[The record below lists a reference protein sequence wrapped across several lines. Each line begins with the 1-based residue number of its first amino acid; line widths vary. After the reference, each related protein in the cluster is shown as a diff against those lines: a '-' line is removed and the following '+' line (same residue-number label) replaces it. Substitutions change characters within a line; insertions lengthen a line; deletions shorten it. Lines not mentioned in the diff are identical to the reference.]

1 MSMNKE
7 QNTQG
12 NNESVIDTSKMNAG
26 KASAINLTESARD
39 QTSTAEDSFAG
50 QLFMGSFKPDLIFPF
65 PTQTD
70 EEKKIG
76 DELVAIVCKFLI
88 DHVDA
93 EEIDATQNIP
103 DSVIK
108 GLTDLGLF
116 AMKVDKKYNGLGL
129 TQVNYNRVM
138 VAVSAHCGSTAVL
151 LSAHQSIGVP
161 QPLKMFGTEAQKDK
175 YLPQFREGKI
185 SAFALT
191 EPEVG
196 SDPAKMETTAT
207 LTEDGKHYLINGKKL
222 WCTNG
227 LIADVLVVM
236 AQTPP
241 KILSSGREIKQ
252 ITAFI
257 VEKEMPGMTQLHRCD
272 FMGIRGIQNG
282 LIEFKD
288 VKVPAENIILG
299 EGKGLKLALA
309 TLNTGRLTLPA
320 AATGLGKYCLAV
332 ARDWGNERVQWGLP
346 IGKHEAGANK
356 LSFIASS
363 TFAMEAVTFLTSHMA
378 DDHSKDI
385 RIEAAM
391 AKLFCSELGWELID
405 TTMQLR
411 GGRGYEKAASLKARG
426 EKPYPIERL
435 MRDSRINR
443 IIEGTTDIMKLF
455 LAREAMDPHLK
466 VAADLLKHK
475 TPIGQKLQ
483 SGLKLASFY
492 SKWYPTQWVNA
503 SLWNSHEEVGKLS
516 NHIAYVERGSHKLAR
531 TIFHYMGVYQNR
543 LERKQ
548 NVLGIL
554 MEIGTFLFAMTTTC
568 AYAKSQR
575 KALKNRAGVDE
586 NTPEYLADVFCLNTQ
601 KKINDLFLQLSEND
615 TKKENKLAKSVLK
628 GDLAWLEE
636 GIAWT
641 EY

>member
-1 MSMNKE
+1 MSKE
-7 QNTQG
+7 KSNI
-12 NNESVIDTSKMNAG
+12 EDELVIDTSKMNEG
-26 KASAINLTESARD
+26 KATAINLTESARD
-39 QTSTAEDSFAG
+39 ETSAENSFAG
-50 QLFMGSFKPDLIFPF
+50 QLFMGSFQPELIFPF
-65 PTQTD
+65 PTQSK
-70 EEKKIG
+70 EEKAIG
-76 DELVAIVCKFLI
+76 DKLVAVVCQFLI

-93 EEIDATQNIP
+93 EEIDATQTIP

-116 AMKVDKKYNGLGL
+116 AMKVSKKYNGLGL

-138 VAVSAHCGSTAVL
+138 IAVSAHCGSTAVL

-241 KILSSGREIKQ
+241 KTLSNGKQIKQ

-378 DDHSKDI
+378 DDPSLDI

-391 AKLFCSELGWELID
+391 AKLFCSEISWEVID
-405 TTMQLR
+405 ITMQLR
-411 GGRGYEKAASLKARG
+411 GGRGYEKGSSLKARG
-426 EKPYPIERL
+426 EKPYPLERI
-435 MRDSRINR
+435 MRDTRINR

-466 VAADLLKHK
+466 VAADLLKQK
-475 TPIGQKLQ
+475 TPIGKKLQ

-492 SKWYPTQWVNA
+492 SKWYPVQWVNS
-503 SLWNSHEEVGKLS
+503 SLWDSHKEVGKLS
-516 NHIAYVERGSHKLAR
+516 KHIAYVERSSHKLAR

-554 MEIGTFLFAMTTTC
+554 MEIGTLLFAMTTTC
-568 AYAKSQR
+568 SYAKLQR
-575 KALKNRAGVDE
+575 ETLQNRGGVDV

-601 KKINDLFLQLSEND
+601 KKINNLFQQLAEND
-615 TKKENKLAKSVLK
+615 TRKENKLAKSVLN
-628 GDLAWLEE
+628 GDIAWLEE